1 VAKHK
6 HLALQ
11 AGFDVKLNRNWSINV
26 DVKKVQIRS
35 DVYMAGEQI
44 SRVKPDPVLIGVGL
58 GYRFRR
64 NRHAAGRCAAASAT
78 MHHDT
83 QGRPGHGRIEWS
95 RARRSLHFASSSAA
109 RRDTTA
115 VVAVDRVSFPDASK
129 HADAP
134 ACSE

>member
-58 GYRFRR
+58 GYRVPTQPACCRPVCSSQR
-64 NRHAAGRCAAASAT
+64 NDASRHARQAG
-78 MHHDT
+78 
-83 QGRPGHGRIEWS
+83 P
-95 RARRSLHFASSSAA
+95 RSH
-109 RRDTTA
+109 
-115 VVAVDRVSFPDASK
+115 
-129 HADAP
+129 
-134 ACSE
+134 